1 MIDPLLMK
9 SIFWIYL
16 LIMIAGLAVLAW
28 PEENNIMMI
37 QLSETHGP
45 SGLDMIGI
53 AIMMIGYIPM
63 GIDVGKSS
71 VMLRKK
77 LGKKVWALLLT
88 GISLS
93 FLNIAL
99 ALVLMNNTWLWTTVA
114 LTVILQGILVYLTF
128 RNIRVS

>member
-1 MIDPLLMK
+1 MTNLSHMR

-16 LIMIAGLAVLAW
+16 LIMVTGLAVLAW

-53 AIMMIGYIPM
+53 AIIMAGYIPM
-63 GIDVGKSS
+63 GINVGKSS
-71 VMLRKK
+71 AMLRKK
-77 LGKKVWALLLT
+77 LGKKTLSLLLICI
-88 GISLS
+88 GLS

-99 ALVLMNNTWLWTTVA
+99 AIVFGNDTWLWIVVA
-114 LTVILQGILVYLTF
+114 ITVILQGILVYPTF
-128 RNIRVS
+128 RKIRVF